1 MSMDKLKM
9 HFLEINV
16 NLNKRWIQK
25 PGQHL
30 SYSFFVRITVFTKF
44 FSKFEISF
52 WKSSHRRCSIKKG
65 VLRNFVKYIGKHLCQ
80 SSFFHKIA
88 GLRPANFIKKETLA
102 QVFFCEFCEIFKNT
116 FFIEDFLLKCS
127 IFMPKNTFKKLK
139 Y

>member
-44 FSKFEISF
+44 FSKFQISF
-52 WKSSHRRCSIKKG
+52 GKSSHRRCSIKKG
-65 VLRNFVKYIGKHLCQ
+65 ALRNFAKYRGKHLCQ

-88 GLRPANFIKKETLA
+88 GLGPAT
-102 QVFFCEFCEIFKNT
+102 
-116 FFIEDFLLKCS
+116 LLK
-127 IFMPKNTFKKLK
+127 KKLRHRCFSVNFAK
-139 Y
+139 FLGTPFLQKISF

>member
-88 GLRPANFIKKETLA
+88 GLRPAT
-102 QVFFCEFCEIFKNT
+102 
-116 FFIEDFLLKCS
+116 LLK
-127 IFMPKNTFKKLK
+127 KKLWHRCFSVNFAK
-139 Y
+139 FLGTPFLQKISF